1 MTDDDLMLT
10 RPDPEFGSGV
20 IGVCDV
26 CGQRQAVIV
35 LRKER
40 FKLCV
45 LDFLNK
51 SWIGSSSSPGAPLP
65 PYRSERIWYETPL
78 TPDGTAPAIV
88 LSPTK
93 VVRHPIVLITPDIFG
108 LTTALLDGAI
118 RFARQGFEVLLPDIL
133 KTAGFGPR
141 EHLALR
147 GGLARRKS
155 VPLENP
161 RVGRILDLYGDALRH
176 LRTRDM
182 VDPEK
187 SAFFGASYGASLAIG
202 LATREQKLTAL
213 ALAYP
218 RPVEPPAIA
227 RLITAPTL
235 LARGGRDPVAQRA
248 EEQLRAAMPGGAAVL
263 DTVYFAA
270 ARHNFLAR
278 DLRAYDIAIAE
289 EAWKR
294 ILGFV
299 HGRLMPPP
307 PRPPPPPTTT
317 TAPPL
322 APVVAAPAPAKPA
335 PPVASRPAPAGSAGA

>member
-10 RPDPEFGSGV
+10 LPGLEFGSGV

-51 SWIGSSSSPGAPLP
+51 SWIGSSQSPGSPLP
-65 PYRSERIWYETPL
+65 PYRSERIWYETSL
-78 TPDGTAPAIV
+78 TPDGKAPAIV

-93 VVRHPIVLITPDIFG
+93 VVRHPVVLITPDIFG

-141 EHLALR
+141 EHVALR
-147 GGLARRKS
+147 GGVARRKS

-161 RVGRILDLYGDALRH
+161 RVGRILDLYGDALRS
-176 LRTRDM
+176 LRAREM

-187 SAFFGASYGASLAIG
+187 TAFFGASYGASLAVG
-202 LATREQKLTAL
+202 LASREQKLTAL

-218 RPVEPPAIA
+218 RPVEPPEIA

-235 LARGGRDPVAQRA
+235 IARGGRDAVAKRA
-248 EEQLRAAMPGGAAVL
+248 EEQLRVAMHGSIVPL
-263 DTVYFAA
+263 ETIYFEA
-270 ARHNFLAR
+270 ARHNFLGR
-278 DLRAYDIAIAE
+278 DLRAYDLAIAE

-294 ILGFV
+294 MVGFV
-299 HGRLMPPP
+299 QTRLMPPP
-307 PRPPPPPTTT
+307 PKPPPPPTRST
-317 TAPPL
+317 
-322 APVVAAPAPAKPA
+322 A
-335 PPVASRPAPAGSAGA
+335 PPVAPAPPAPVGSTTGPTVVAPSAQPAPG

>member
-1 MTDDDLMLT
+1 MTDDDLMLSL
-10 RPDPEFGSGV
+10 PDLEFGSGV

-51 SWIGSSSSPGAPLP
+51 SWIGSSASPGAPLP
-65 PYRSERIWYETPL
+65 PYRSERVWYDTPL
-78 TPDGTAPAIV
+78 TPDGKAPAIV

-93 VVRHPIVLITPDIFG
+93 VVRHPVVLITPDIFG

-118 RFARQGFEVLLPDIL
+118 RFARQGFEVLLPDVL

-141 EHLALR
+141 SHVALR
-147 GGLARRKS
+147 GGLTRRKS

-161 RVGRILDLYGDALRH
+161 RVGRFLDLYGDALRH
-176 LRTRDM
+176 LRARDM

-187 SAFFGASYGASLAIG
+187 TAFFGASYGASLAIG

-218 RPVEPPAIA
+218 RPVEPPEIA

-235 LARGGRDPVAQRA
+235 LVRGGHDPVAKRA
-248 EEQLRAAMPGGAAVL
+248 EEQLRATMQGTAAPL
-263 DTVYFAA
+263 ETVYFEA
-270 ARHNFLAR
+270 ARHNFLGR
-278 DLRAYDIAIAE
+278 DLRVYDLAIAE

-294 ILGFV
+294 MVGFV
-299 HGRLMPPP
+299 QARLMPPP
-307 PRPPPPPTTT
+307 PKPPPPPTRT
-317 TAPPL
+317 TAPP
-322 APVVAAPAPAKPA
+322 VAPAPTAPA
-335 PPVASRPAPAGSAGA
+335 PPKATPAVASPAPPTPA